1 MHISA
6 YADVIIKE
14 LDNMEQL
21 VQFFRALSDETRLR
35 IVILLTQGEL
45 CVCDLMAVL
54 DEPQSK
60 VSRHLA
66 YLKHSGLT
74 NSKRAGVW
82 MHYWLKEPGNEV
94 HKAQINFLK
103 EQLSH
108 VPQFRIDREKL
119 SELRKEGGC
128 KAMMKFKAARR
139 SKAHPVKT
147 KYAPLS

>member
-1 MHISA
+1 MFISA
-6 YADVIIKE
+6 YTDLNIKE

-21 VQFFRALSDETRLR
+21 VQFFKALSEEMRLR
-35 IVILLTQGEL
+35 IMMLLTQGEL
-45 CVCDLMAVL
+45 CVCDLMVVL

-82 MHYWLKEPGNEV
+82 MHYRLKEPADDV

-103 EQLSH
+103 EQSPRL
-108 VPQFRIDREKL
+108 PQLRIDREK
-119 SELRKEGGC
+119 
-128 KAMMKFKAARR
+128 
-139 SKAHPVKT
+139 
-147 KYAPLS
+147 